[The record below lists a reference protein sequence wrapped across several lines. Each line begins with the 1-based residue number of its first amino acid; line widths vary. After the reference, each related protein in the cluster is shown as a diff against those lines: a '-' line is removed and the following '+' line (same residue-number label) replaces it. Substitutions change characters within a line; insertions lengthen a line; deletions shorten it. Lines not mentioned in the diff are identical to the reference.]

1 DQIYTLNTWPW
12 NATPHLTAGVQY
24 RYADNK
30 LGESFLQDG
39 IIYSIKYLF

>member
-1 DQIYTLNTWPW
+1 INGAVALWW

>member
-1 DQIYTLNTWPW
+1 
-12 NATPHLTAGVQY
+12 
-24 RYADNK
+24 DNK

>member
-1 DQIYTLNTWPW
+1 
-12 NATPHLTAGVQY
+12 

>member
-1 DQIYTLNTWPW
+1 
-12 NATPHLTAGVQY
+12 
-24 RYADNK
+24 NK